1 MIIGNPLVS
10 ILLTSYNNPMVEGA
24 IKGVLGQ
31 TYKNFELILL
41 DDNSNKKTLDI
52 YKKFNDPRIVFYNSH
67 IKKKDRLKECPY
79 ARQINKGLEMAKGKL
94 VMYLTDDNVYYPNKL
109 ERVVR
114 YFRWHPRVRVA
125 YNRQRQELASNHIL
139 EGTRLTGVSA
149 DKIFKILFPDRVL
162 KSAFCR
168 VDHNSVTHYMSCVK
182 EVGNWG
188 TESFAMADAYYWN
201 KLSTKYL
208 FYPIREIL
216 EINYFHDDSFSQKIV
231 TGKIKK
237 HE

>member
-10 ILLTSYNNPMVEGA
+10 IICTSYNNPMIEGA
-24 IKGVLGQ
+24 IKGVLAQ

-41 DDNSNKKTLDI
+41 DDNSNQKTLDI
-52 YKKFNDPRIVFYNSH
+52 YKKFDDPRIVFYNSH
-67 IKKKDRLKECPY
+67 VKKEDRLKVCPY
-79 ARQINKGLEMAKGKL
+79 ARQINKGLKMAKGKL
-94 VMYLTDDNVYYPNKL
+94 VMYLTDDNVYFPNKL

-114 YFRWHPRVRVA
+114 YFRWHPRVKVV
-125 YNRQRQELASNHIL
+125 YNRQKQQLHPNTMLKGTELENVPV
-139 EGTRLTGVSA
+139 EE
-149 DKIFKILFPDRVL
+149 IFKIMGADRVL

-182 EVGNWG
+182 EVGDWG

-216 EINYFHDDSFSQKIV
+216 ETSYAHDNSFSTKII